1 MATNRFFR
9 RLAQVLRETADLR
22 AQSWRYEVSEA
33 GWVPSRELA
42 APCSCCHR
50 RVLRPLDPSAS
61 QQGVAFR
68 FCPDCDRLGGGHR

>member
-33 GWVPSRELA
+33 GWVPSPELA
-42 APCSCCHR
+42 VPCSCCHR
-50 RVLRPLDPSAS
+50 RVLRPLGPSAS